1 MLDMAT
7 YTFYPK
13 PPYNFS
19 HMLQRLMYA
28 RHELYRFE
36 SDHSVYR
43 TLTIRQDEV
52 YGRDGR
58 NSSTSQPWKRILTYT
73 TWNKNVWEPVL
84 RVDVVVEDGTE
95 PLTPLE
101 ERWLQKALAHIWMV
115 DVDLTPYYR
124 QMSQDRHLAPIIQRL
139 EGYRPPLDGSLFEC
153 MVKTLIGQQLNLAFA
168 RKLIGRLCQLA
179 APPFMWRGEAYPVF
193 PQPEE
198 LAVLKKEQLMAMQF
212 SRRKADYVLNFV
224 LGVVSQDIPWPTLEE
239 ALNMPDEAFFD
250 AWSGIRGV
258 GPWTVENVL
267 IFGLGRPDRL
277 PASDVGLRNAVQK
290 WYRLHEKPTEEQMR
304 HIGQAW
310 KPWSSY
316 VTAYLWESMV
326 H

>member
-1 MLDMAT
+1 
-7 YTFYPK
+7 
-13 PPYNFS
+13 
-19 HMLQRLMYA
+19 RLMYA

-52 YGRDGR
+52 YGRDGW

-139 EGYRPPLDGSLFEC
+139 EGYRPPLDGSLF
-153 MVKTLIGQQLNLAFA
+153 
-168 RKLIGRLCQLA
+168 
-179 APPFMWRGEAYPVF
+179 
-193 PQPEE
+193 
-198 LAVLKKEQLMAMQF
+198 
-212 SRRKADYVLNFV
+212 
-224 LGVVSQDIPWPTLEE
+224 
-239 ALNMPDEAFFD
+239 
-250 AWSGIRGV
+250 
-258 GPWTVENVL
+258 
-267 IFGLGRPDRL
+267 
-277 PASDVGLRNAVQK
+277 
-290 WYRLHEKPTEEQMR
+290 
-304 HIGQAW
+304 
-310 KPWSSY
+310 
-316 VTAYLWESMV
+316 
-326 H
+326 